1 MTRNKTLAAIEID
14 GIKVLPLNYEICI
27 DEERRTYLTLRAR
40 SREEAIREASFKMIA
55 FNMQVT
61 KLIVC
66 AEHYERYYTGDIVRA
81 AKVTTKARVELIVW
95 RIAETV
101 CDRVDK
107 RTKTGRL
114 LRGYYGS
121 KEAVTDAIDA
131 KRHELI
137 RRADCRRLFDK
148 VRSFVEEA
156 RSIKRSFGGIG
167 SYAKRVEKSF
177 RGEYW
182 LCSPEYG
189 PFDYNASRF
198 KECRSDK
205 AMKAWNAWLDK

>member
-1 MTRNKTLAAIEID
+1 MTHNKTLSAIEID
-14 GIKVLPLNYEICI
+14 GVKVLPMNYEICI
-27 DEERRTYLTLRAR
+27 DEERHTYLTLRAQ
-40 SREEAIREASFKMIA
+40 SREEAIREASHKMIA
-55 FNMQVT
+55 FNMQVA

-81 AKVTTKARVELIVW
+81 AKVTTKARVELIIW

-114 LRGYYGS
+114 LLGYYGS
-121 KEAVTDAIDA
+121 KETVSDAIAA

-137 RRADCRRLFDK
+137 RRADCRCLSDE
-148 VRSFVEEA
+148 VTSFVDKA
-156 RSIKRSFGGIG
+156 RAIKRSYGGVG
-167 SYAKRVEKSF
+167 SYAKRIEKSF
-177 RGEYW
+177 HGEYW

-189 PFDYNASRF
+189 PFDYNSFRF

-205 AMKAWNAWLDK
+205 AMKAWNAWLDR